1 MYCGQPNKK
10 PYDIVDEIKNVL
22 NEHPVPLSA
31 KEIQRYLE
39 NANYDKLEYYI
50 TIQLEHLDKLL
61 QDLTEVEIIRY
72 VDDGNTYYMTR
83 TQINKRHNKI

>member
-10 PYDIVDEIKNVL
+10 PYDIVDEIKNIL
-22 NEHPVPLSA
+22 NTHPVPLSA
-31 KEIQRYLE
+31 REIQRYLE
-39 NANYDKLEYYI
+39 NANYDKSEYYI

-72 VDDGNTYYMTR
+72 VESGKTYYMTR
-83 TQINKRHNKI
+83 TQIKKRHNKI